1 MLEAIL
7 IEEVRV
13 ALETAFENRMND
25 DWADGGKVVLAVQR
39 EIWVRESLICR
50 IR

>member
-13 ALETAFENRMND
+13 ALETAFDKQMKD
-25 DWADGGKVVLAVQR
+25 DWGDGGKVVLAV
-39 EIWVRESLICR
+39 
-50 IR
+50 